1 MLSTIFLKYQT
12 FLQRRLDNKLE
23 TDDRDLR
30 FWQNQLFLNFLI
42 YCIPVSL
49 IALLPG
55 IYMALREGLKL
66 IVAVDLLCFVLL
78 LFFTFSRGIS
88 LRMRKMGVICIFYI
102 LSVFLINI
110 LGYLGPGI
118 FYLFF
123 ISVLAALIFP
133 IRYAYLLTFINA
145 VLLAFFALVISQRLF
160 GSALIQEYTPGKWI
174 AFSSNLIFA
183 SILIVLLID
192 KIFQGLQST
201 ILTKGQLEDK
211 YKSIFYKSPMPMWL
225 FDTDT
230 LKFLDVNEA
239 AVRHYGYTKDE
250 FLSMTIRDIRSAK
263 EVPEIEDLV
272 KKNKISGKYYD
283 GNSMHIKKDRSTMYV
298 KIESNLL
305 TFEGY
310 EARLVLATD
319 ITTQVE
325 YQLEVFNAHKKMEES
340 ELNLRAIFEST
351 LDGFVLLDNDGKI
364 IAFNSRA
371 AYSIRFNKRQ
381 SSFVVGKSIFD
392 YIEVSRLPYFHQIMQ
407 KVNSGETIEYD
418 RRHLTADK
426 KFTWIRYTVTP
437 VKKDNVIVGSCI
449 TGRDITE
456 RKLYLKSLE
465 DQNKV
470 FKEIS
475 WVQSHMVRGPLARI
489 MGLIPLLKVSKDEN
503 DNRQILE
510 FLDISTQELDS
521 KIKEISDK
529 SNYIT
534 EKYSERLN

>member
-503 DNRQILE
+503 DRRQILE